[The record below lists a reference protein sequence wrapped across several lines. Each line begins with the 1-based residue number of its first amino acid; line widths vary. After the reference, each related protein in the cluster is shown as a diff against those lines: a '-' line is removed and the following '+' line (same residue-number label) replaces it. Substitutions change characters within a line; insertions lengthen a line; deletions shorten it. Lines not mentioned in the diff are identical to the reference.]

1 MLKTVIKPILQRL
14 ALRNSTFTLP
24 WGVLS
29 PSLPPSRPLLPSI
42 SLHLSSCLN
51 SCPSSQCPS
60 PVCAC
65 VCLSFSL
72 CPYVSIC
79 FPTPWCLCLSI
90 PLSLLHSLSV
100 YVYLDR
106 FLDDYL
112 LTERERDIRSKAKPS
127 WYSDL
132 SNRKWE
138 GSYVHLQKSS
148 IIRGLLICKQLL
160 VCDLPSL
167 SRSHTLSRR
176 DQKSPGSMHWI
187 FTQCPLPS
195 ELTSLCQWS
204 ILLCFKIDLI

>member
-1 MLKTVIKPILQRL
+1 MLRTVLQPILQRL
-14 ALRNSTFTLP
+14 ALRHSTFTPREVRSLLLP
-24 WGVLS
+24 LALS
-29 PSLPPSRPLLPSI
+29 FPPSLSI
-42 SLHLSSCLN
+42 SLRALIPVPPLSAHLLCV
-51 SCPSSQCPS
+51 P
-60 PVCAC
+60 

-90 PLSLLHSLSV
+90 PLSLLHSLSI
-100 YVYLDR
+100 YVYLGR

-138 GSYVHLQKSS
+138 GSYVHLQKPS

-160 VCDLPSL
+160 VCDPPSL
-167 SRSHTLSRR
+167 SPSHTLSRR
-176 DQKSPGSMHWI
+176 DQRSPGSMHWI